1 MKKKIISTTALLFIS
16 VNAFASMDECTEAN
30 SNNSYKKVI
39 EYCQPLANS
48 NKQALGFTANAYT
61 QLDDGM
67 KSQEYLQKYVDKYKS
82 DENSGNDSKKVLASY
97 YVGLG
102 NGYYFATYGERK
114 DIKKGLG
121 YITKGAEL
129 GNNMAQYQLGTIYF
143 NGDNAPV
150 NYPVAYMW
158 YTISANNGN
167 AKAKNNYFKENEE
180 SYLKQAPYCIAVGD
194 QLVANAYLNGKGGLS
209 KDTSQAK
216 KYLTQA
222 IALYKKEDK
231 PSDEE
236 LKYCPKQK
244 GLDLASAEKLLE
256 NIN

>member
-129 GNNMAQYQLGTIYF
+129 GNNTAQKQLGDMYNSST
-143 NGDNAPV
+143 NTLDLN
-150 NYPVAYMW
+150 VATSYMW
-158 YTISANNGN
+158 YTLSIANGN
-167 AKAKNNYFKENEE
+167 PISVNNLVKTLNN
-180 SYLKQAPYCIAVGD
+180 QAPYCLAQGKI
-194 QLVANAYLNGKGGLS
+194 LVANAYLNGEDGLS

-222 IALYKKEDK
+222 IALYKKGK
-231 PSDEE
+231 PSDDDF
-236 LKYCPKQK
+236 KYCPKQK